1 MRRVIEVILCIFAG
15 VFLFGIIAVTFQVI
29 GEDSP
34 NKASIIGGIL
44 SMIGGAIGA
53 LGAYI
58 VAAYQMN
65 KQIEYEKKKEEKLRL
80 TQIKKTL
87 KKLQR
92 LNEIA
97 IHFLESF
104 VKEFNKPFNEELSYK
119 LKSSETAISWISN
132 SINDVNDELLNEG
145 FMLDYITYNQLINHT
160 YNEIM
165 VFNKLPEEQKAHNF
179 QGFIKEILS
188 LAEDLNSFEQYI
200 KEQLEQFE
208 NQEVL

>member
-87 KKLQR
+87 KK
-92 LNEIA
+92 N
-97 IHFLESF
+97 
-104 VKEFNKPFNEELSYK
+104 
-119 LKSSETAISWISN
+119 
-132 SINDVNDELLNEG
+132 
-145 FMLDYITYNQLINHT
+145 YN
-160 YNEIM
+160 
-165 VFNKLPEEQKAHNF
+165 A
-179 QGFIKEILS
+179 
-188 LAEDLNSFEQYI
+188 
-200 KEQLEQFE
+200 
-208 NQEVL
+208 